1 MEKKKIIL
9 FGGTFNPIHNGHLIV
24 ARNVAEQLDIKRLM
38 FIPNG
43 NPPHKENKVSSFLKY
58 DMVKA
63 ALERHDEWLFD
74 LGDYEITRS
83 EKSYTID
90 TVRHYKRMSGDVI
103 DKPYWLIGPDNLAN
117 LHEWHMIDELV
128 EECIFIF
135 ATSNKNDM
143 SIISST
149 APGSEWYKI
158 PAFEKHEPTGI

>member
-1 MEKKKIIL
+1 MKKNKIIL

-58 DMVKA
+58 DMAKA

-90 TVRHYKRMSGDVI
+90 TVSTIK
-103 DKPYWLIGPDNLAN
+103 
-117 LHEWHMIDELV
+117 
-128 EECIFIF
+128 ECLG
-135 ATSNKNDM
+135 TL
-143 SIISST
+143 SISRN
-149 APGSEWYKI
+149 G
-158 PAFEKHEPTGI
+158 